1 MPTLMSTTLL
11 ALGRMV
17 DDLCIEASRSYSRK
31 LMSCVVAELI
41 LIMVHDEALLGTL
54 CRGRVSL

>member
-1 MPTLMSTTLL
+1 MSTTLL